1 MEINIGTIYTVQI
14 DGKEVTFI
22 VKSQLSGG
30 VTRYMISILESTHNK
45 IQGTHAKPTFA
56 ALTITDIDGKP
67 VYTINNMVATFIGHI
82 GGKKKKKN
90 VRKNKTKVGVYRTP
104 TGRFYRRFQN
114 GNVKRI
120 SREVYKKLK

>member
-14 DGKEVTFI
+14 EGKEVTFI

-56 ALTITDIDGKP
+56 ALTITDRDGKP
-67 VYTINNMVATFIGHI
+67 VYTINNMVAKFIGHT
-82 GGKKKKKN
+82 GGKKKKN